1 MAVHRKDIKKQHLK
15 IQKIYSFPEISFL
28 HKIFLMIASVGWH
41 KKGIEKETCK
51 LEENFIK
58 SRSDIELS

>member
-1 MAVHRKDIKKQHLK
+1 MAVHRKDNKRKFKNRKNLF
-15 IQKIYSFPEISFL
+15 FPEISFL